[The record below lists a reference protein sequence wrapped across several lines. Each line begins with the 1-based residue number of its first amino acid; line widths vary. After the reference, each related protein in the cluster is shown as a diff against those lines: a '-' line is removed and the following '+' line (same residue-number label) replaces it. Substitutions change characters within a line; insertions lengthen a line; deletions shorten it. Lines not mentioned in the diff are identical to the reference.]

1 MYEERSAFNPPS
13 ADSCLWRYMNF
24 SKLVS
29 LLESKSLYFS
39 RAIHLDDPFEG
50 STSRINYRTRIQS
63 VLTSELFPS
72 GEKIQLL
79 ESWTDAKKFVA
90 QNTFVNC
97 WHENQ
102 AESEF
107 MWRLYGKDEGIAI
120 RTTFKDLSESFIC
133 ESPIHIGQVKYID
146 YNTDQIPQENALLPL
161 FHKRLIF
168 EHEREVRAISLDPD
182 IENMGLD
189 NVVTNLTPGKSF
201 EVNISTLAN
210 EIVVS
215 PYSEDWFKVLVE
227 DIIKRLELHIP
238 VTKSYIGDNP
248 LW

>member
-1 MYEERSAFNPPS
+1 MYEEHPAFKSPS
-13 ADSCLWRYMNF
+13 VDSCLWRYMNF
-24 SKLVS
+24 TRLVS
-29 LLESKSLYFS
+29 LLNGSSLYFS

-50 STSRINYRTRIQS
+50 SSSRINYVTRTQS
-63 VLTSELFPS
+63 VLTNKLFSPDQ
-72 GEKIQLL
+72 KIQIL

-90 QNTFVNC
+90 QNTYVNC

-102 AESEF
+102 AESEA
-107 MWRLYGKDEGIAI
+107 MWRLYGKDEGVAI

-146 YNTDQIPQENALLPL
+146 YNTDQIPLENALLPL

-168 EHEREVRAISLDPD
+168 EHEREVRAISLDPE
-182 IENMGLD
+182 IENMGQD
-189 NVVTNLTPGKSF
+189 NVETNLNPGKSF
-201 EVNISTLAN
+201 EIDISTLAN

-215 PYSEDWFKVLVE
+215 PYSKDWFKVLVK
-227 DIIKRLELHIP
+227 DIVKRYELHIP
-238 VTKSYIGDNP
+238 VTKSNISDDP